1 MDFEQYLSKMFD
13 EDVNMIEEAKDEQKQ
28 PKDALCISAALLMRL
43 FELVHEEIED
53 NDEVLHHML
62 EKITG
67 LAKDGR
73 VVVMADYDEIKKVVD
88 EELEDSEQD
97 SEQEDEE
104 DEEEKSS
111 DEDQEDEES
120 YE

>member
-1 MDFEQYLSKMFD
+1 MEFEQYLSKMFA

-43 FELVHEEIED
+43 FELIHEEIKD

-62 EKITG
+62 EKITE

-73 VVVMADYDEIKKVVD
+73 VVVMADYDEIKTVVD
-88 EELEDSEQD
+88 QELEDSEQD
-97 SEQEDEE
+97 SEQEEE

-111 DEDQEDEES
+111 DEDQEDEQD

>member
-1 MDFEQYLSKMFD
+1 MDFEQYLT
-13 EDVNMIEEAKDEQKQ
+13 EALQLNEAEKDDKK

-43 FELVHEEIED
+43 FELIHEEIED

-62 EKITG
+62 EKITE

-88 EELEDSEQD
+88 EELEDSEN
-97 SEQEDEE
+97 DEEEKE
-104 DEEEKSS
+104 DEEEDSS
-111 DEDQEDEES
+111 DEDQEDEQD

>member
-1 MDFEQYLSKMFD
+1 MDFEQYLTEALQLNEAEK
-13 EDVNMIEEAKDEQKQ
+13 EDKK
-28 PKDALCISAALLMRL
+28 PKDIVCISGALLMRL

-53 NDEVLHHML
+53 NDEVLHHIV
-62 EKITG
+62 EKISELG
-67 LAKDGR
+67 KDDR
-73 VVVMADYDEIKKVVD
+73 VVVMDDYDEIKKVVD

-97 SEQEDEE
+97 EEEEE
-104 DEEEKSS
+104 DSS

>member
-43 FELVHEEIED
+43 FELIHEEIKD

-62 EKITG
+62 EKITE

-88 EELEDSEQD
+88 EELEDSEN
-97 SEQEDEE
+97 DEEEKE
-104 DEEEKSS
+104 DEEEDSS
-111 DEDQEDEES
+111 DEDQEDEQD

>member
-62 EKITG
+62 EKITE

-88 EELEDSEQD
+88 EELEDSEN
-97 SEQEDEE
+97 DEEEKE
-104 DEEEKSS
+104 DEEEDSS
-111 DEDQEDEES
+111 DDQEDEES

>member
-1 MDFEQYLSKMFD
+1 MEFEQYLTQAFTLS
-13 EDVNMIEEAKDEQKQ
+13 EADQTKDKK
-28 PKDALCISAALLMRL
+28 PKDALCISSALLMRL

-53 NDEVLHHML
+53 NDEVLHHMV
-62 EKITG
+62 EKISELG
-67 LAKDGR
+67 KDDR
-73 VVVMADYDEIKKVVD
+73 VVVMDDYDEIKQVVD

-97 SEQEDEE
+97 EEEQDKEEEEEE
-104 DEEEKSS
+104 DSS

>member
-1 MDFEQYLSKMFD
+1 MDFEQYLTEALQLNEAEK
-13 EDVNMIEEAKDEQKQ
+13 EDKK
-28 PKDALCISAALLMRL
+28 PKDIVCISGALLMRL

-53 NDEVLHHML
+53 NDEVLHHMV
-62 EKITG
+62 EKISELG
-67 LAKDGR
+67 KDDR
-73 VVVMADYDEIKKVVD
+73 VVVMNDYDEIKKVVD

-97 SEQEDEE
+97 EEEQEKEEEEE
-104 DEEEKSS
+104 DSS

>member
-1 MDFEQYLSKMFD
+1 MEFEQYLTQAFTLS
-13 EDVNMIEEAKDEQKQ
+13 EADQTKDKK
-28 PKDALCISAALLMRL
+28 PKDALCISSALLLRL

-62 EKITG
+62 EKITE

-97 SEQEDEE
+97 EEEQEKEEEEE
-104 DEEEKSS
+104 DSS

>member
-62 EKITG
+62 EKITE

-88 EELEDSEQD
+88 EELEDSEN
-97 SEQEDEE
+97 DEEEKE
-104 DEEEKSS
+104 DEEEDSS

>member
-1 MDFEQYLSKMFD
+1 MEFEQYLSKMFA
-13 EDVNMIEEAKDEQKQ
+13 EDVDMIEEAKDEQKH

-62 EKITG
+62 EKITE

-73 VVVMADYDEIKKVVD
+73 VVVMADYDEIKTVVD
-88 EELEDSEQD
+88 QELEDSEN
-97 SEQEDEE
+97 DEEEKE
-104 DEEEKSS
+104 DEEEDSS
-111 DEDQEDEES
+111 DEDQEDEQD

>member
-1 MDFEQYLSKMFD
+1 MEFEQYLAEALQLNEAEK
-13 EDVNMIEEAKDEQKQ
+13 EDKKPEDIV
-28 PKDALCISAALLMRL
+28 CISGALLMRL

-53 NDEVLHHML
+53 NDEALHHMV
-62 EKITG
+62 EKISELG
-67 LAKDGR
+67 KDDR
-73 VVVMADYDEIKKVVD
+73 VVVMDDYDEIKKVVD

-97 SEQEDEE
+97 EEEQEKEEEEE
-104 DEEEKSS
+104 DSS

>member
-1 MDFEQYLSKMFD
+1 MEFEQYLAEALQLNEAEK
-13 EDVNMIEEAKDEQKQ
+13 EDK
-28 PKDALCISAALLMRL
+28 KDALCISSALLMRL

-53 NDEVLHHML
+53 NDEVLHHMV
-62 EKITG
+62 EKISELG
-67 LAKDGR
+67 KDDR
-73 VVVMADYDEIKKVVD
+73 VVVMDDYDEIKKVVD

-97 SEQEDEE
+97 EEEKE
-104 DEEEKSS
+104 DEEEEEDSS